1 MADPAYNGGGLIGF
15 DSTTT
20 GGNTNSGNNNSTPN
34 PPKSSGPPFPIPP
47 PKENTPPPP
56 KPQESILDEV
66 SSVSKPIKPS
76 PKPVSL
82 NLRESLDDDE
92 IVKQVVG
99 DFSQNGSI
107 RLSGQYPQN
116 YVDIPTYDLSK
127 LNIVSDPDV
136 DFNFVLCL
144 KNGQDSIPKLFVTKR
159 FYVTLTSNYANNRPF
174 GVNDI
179 IEEKNIV
186 VIDIEPIKQKVESLR
201 IEELNTDIDLTS
213 VQESERK
220 YVEVLRNL
228 FVHSN
233 YSKND
238 LNRLEANPT
247 YTDIELL
254 RYISW
259 VVAKPS
265 NNFDERLIP
274 AELLGDYKDFPENDT
289 PASDEPSNQID
300 NGSDDDGNPAETTSN
315 SYPPIGR
322 SGVEDEEEVYF
333 NGKTWV
339 WNEDDEVWEIL
350 DVNTGEPLPPNN
362 GNNGSGNTGG
372 GGPGG
377 NDPRDRS

>member
-247 YTDIELL
+247 YTDIE
-254 RYISW
+254 I
-259 VVAKPS
+259 
-265 NNFDERLIP
+265 
-274 AELLGDYKDFPENDT
+274 
-289 PASDEPSNQID
+289 
-300 NGSDDDGNPAETTSN
+300 
-315 SYPPIGR
+315 
-322 SGVEDEEEVYF
+322 
-333 NGKTWV
+333 
-339 WNEDDEVWEIL
+339 
-350 DVNTGEPLPPNN
+350 
-362 GNNGSGNTGG
+362 
-372 GGPGG
+372 
-377 NDPRDRS
+377 